1 MGPRHAVIT
10 AASVT
15 PKEAQEVTPQVL
27 GPRAASGPAAIVAPR
42 DLGMLLAAYS
52 QLIPPAAGR
61 EHHLEAVVGESLAHP
76 GSFLRAQV
84 AWSVGRC
91 AGLAVEPARDLA
103 LAIEAFHTASL
114 LLDDLPAM
122 DDATERRGRPCPHVT
137 HGEGA
142 AILGSLGL
150 ITRAYA
156 LVWRAL
162 ASTSASRRRRA
173 AALVE
178 ETLGVQGILD
188 GQARDLHFGEA
199 PRSVEDVVAVAQ
211 GKTVSLVRLTL
222 LLPALVAGVGRAGLR
237 HIDRL
242 AEAWGLAY
250 QGLDD
255 FRDSCMT
262 REETG
267 KSTGRDEQLG
277 RPNLPARIGVG
288 AALARLDALLAQ
300 ADREVAAL
308 ADRGLLCEG
317 LRGLGAVLRAER
329 VALDSRLLAN
339 A

>member
-1 MGPRHAVIT
+1 
-10 AASVT
+10 
-15 PKEAQEVTPQVL
+15 
-27 GPRAASGPAAIVAPR
+27 
-42 DLGMLLAAYS
+42 MLLASYRE
-52 QLIPPAAGR
+52 LIPAEAGR
-61 EHHLEAVVGESLAHP
+61 EHHLGAVVGESLAHP

-84 AWSVGRC
+84 AWSVGRGV
-91 AGLAVEPARDLA
+91 GLEVGPARDLA

-122 DDATERRGRPCPHVT
+122 DDATERRGRPCPHVLY
-137 HGEGA
+137 GEGA
-142 AILGSLGL
+142 TILGSLGL

-162 ASTSASRRRRA
+162 SSTSAGRRRRA
-173 AALVE
+173 ADLVE
-178 ETLGVQGILD
+178 ETLGVHGILD

-199 PRSVEDVVAVAQ
+199 PRTVEDLIAVAQ

-222 LLPALVAGVGRAGLR
+222 LLPAVVAGVGRSALR

-255 FRDSCMT
+255 FRDTIMS

-277 RPNLPARIGVG
+277 RPNLPSRIGVT
-288 AALARLDALLAQ
+288 AALARLDALLEQ
-300 ADREVAAL
+300 GDREVAAL
-308 ADRGLLCEG
+308 AARGLACEG
-317 LRGLGAVLRAER
+317 FRGLGAVLRAER
-329 VALDSRLLAN
+329 TALDGRLLAN